1 MSLLPWKRRDLQQQ
15 LSAYIDG
22 ELDPQ
27 KVPSMGEDL
36 VFDRELRDTLADY
49 AHTDALVS
57 QALAPETLPDARA
70 FADAVVETL
79 PTEQT
84 NPVHSHRI
92 KPAFWASVGIL
103 VTAGIAIAGLKRRG
117 LV

>member
-15 LSAYIDG
+15 LSAYLDG

-49 AHTDALVS
+49 AHTDSLVS
-57 QALAPETLPDARA
+57 QALAPEMQPDARA
-70 FADAVVETL
+70 FADALTLAPAET
-79 PTEQT
+79 P
-84 NPVHSHRI
+84 PVPARRI
-92 KPAFWASVGIL
+92 KPAVWASVGIL
-103 VTAGIAIAGLKRRG
+103 VTAGLAFAGLKRRG